1 MEKMVCLPF
10 MVLLLYQLLTPCSLT
25 AVESTLLQL
34 SGAEDPEYL
43 SFLLSLFF
51 TQISQKLSYE
61 QCKSL
66 TETILGK
73 LHTFW
78 DSKQVSD
85 LEILAAGLQP
95 RSVFVYFLN
104 WFYQVLH
111 DLNGYESAE
120 LCIQTLIHLGETQP
134 VGKYIELIGVFHYS
148 LISNVAIKKTS

>member
-1 MEKMVCLPF
+1 M
-10 MVLLLYQLLTPCSLT
+10 LTVDGFATVPATSPLSLT

-78 DSKQVSD
+78 DSTQVSD
-85 LEILAAGLQP
+85 LEILAAGLLAPFSFRVLSQLVLP
-95 RSVFVYFLN
+95 GASRSQRLRICRVM
-104 WFYQVLH
+104 YQ
-111 DLNGYESAE
+111 D
-120 LCIQTLIHLGETQP
+120 P
-134 VGKYIELIGVFHYS
+134 
-148 LISNVAIKKTS
+148 

>member
-1 MEKMVCLPF
+1 
-10 MVLLLYQLLTPCSLT
+10 
-25 AVESTLLQL
+25 VESTLLQL

-51 TQISQKLSYE
+51 TQISQKLSYD

-73 LHTFW
+73 LHSFW
-78 DSKQVSD
+78 ESTQVSD
-85 LEILAAGLQP
+85 LGILAAGLQP
-95 RSVFVYFLN
+95 RTVFVYFLN

-120 LCIQTLIHLGETQP
+120 LCIQTLIHLGEPQP
-134 VGKYIELIGVFHYS
+134 VGKHI
-148 LISNVAIKKTS
+148 